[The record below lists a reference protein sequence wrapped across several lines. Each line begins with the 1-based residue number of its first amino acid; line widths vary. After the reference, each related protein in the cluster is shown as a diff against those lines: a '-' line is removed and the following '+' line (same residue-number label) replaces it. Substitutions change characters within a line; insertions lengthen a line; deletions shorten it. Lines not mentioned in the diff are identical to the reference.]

1 MQKNIVE
8 LPIKQLTSEHLGALK
23 ATFDK
28 ISYEY
33 FLSKADHNQH
43 LSIYNHLRDIILK
56 KRPGNQHKIFS
67 MT

>member
-33 FLSKADHNQH
+33 CLKLITINISAFIIIYEILFLKSDPVINIRFFQ
-43 LSIYNHLRDIILK
+43 
-56 KRPGNQHKIFS
+56 
-67 MT
+67 

>member
-8 LPIKQLTSEHLGALK
+8 VPIKQLTSEHLGALK

-33 FLSKADHNQH
+33 FLSTADHNQH
-43 LSIYNHLRDIILK
+43 ISIYNHLRDIILK
-56 KRPGNQHKIFS
+56 KRPGNQQKIFFQ
-67 MT
+67 